1 LAAIRALVETLA
13 DGAIDDESVAED
25 FLRRVVSEVDRLNE
39 LIEDLLDLGRLESGR
54 LPLRRSLISVEELI
68 GRSVERVLPQ
78 AGEARVGILIDH
90 SDREILLNVDGS
102 RMEQVLTNLLD
113 NAIKFSPRGAEV
125 FVTWEQTSD
134 GADISV
140 IDRGSG
146 IAAEELPRIFER
158 FYKSDRARNSSG
170 TGLGLAIARHIMAAH
185 GGELTATSV
194 YGEGATFTA
203 RLPASAISDD
213 PSEDRARPE
222 SRLPEY

>member
-1 LAAIRALVETLA
+1 
-13 DGAIDDESVAED
+13 
-25 FLRRVVSEVDRLNE
+25 
-39 LIEDLLDLGRLESGR
+39 
-54 LPLRRSLISVEELI
+54 
-68 GRSVERVLPQ
+68 
-78 AGEARVGILIDH
+78 
-90 SDREILLNVDGS
+90 
-102 RMEQVLTNLLD
+102 MEQVLTNLLD